1 MVEWTNENNQV
12 FIFLKPVFPVSP
24 GKRDSSSSGPHSPEH
39 VAKRPHLMAPDH
51 TPLTTSTGVTK
62 VTSQRSP
69 VIKLVNYTST
79 GKMNK

>member
-1 MVEWTNENNQV
+1 
-12 FIFLKPVFPVSP
+12 
-24 GKRDSSSSGPHSPEH
+24 
-39 VAKRPHLMAPDH
+39 MAPDH

-79 GKMNK
+79 GKMDE